1 MGPIKNFINYF
12 SKNNIAENKNNSAE
26 NKNTK
31 FTDLTESEILIFD
44 RSPTETQFN
53 EQFELPADSRRT
65 KSISIL
71 ASFKAMVSH
80 AFNTI
85 LSVFH
90 GKSQLD
96 ILTTNIKAPIIQN
109 SHALNEKYENESI
122 ATKLNIIVPSEKK
135 KEGISGDLD
144 VNDFEII
151 KKDIDDFNMNIKE
164 EDQSIFKE
172 KDEITKDTNSL
183 KNAKAFLE
191 WYENHVDLS
200 SADLNSAPADV
211 IKYAHSLVN
220 KHADTSEKQFNFMP
234 EVKKNFEAAK
244 KLSDYSKSKSY
255 KELQNI
261 SLEISDLSD
270 GMLNE
275 MKKELFSE
283 VKIEMSIK
291 DEYLNDAKDSYLDKK
306 NIEIKEKEE
315 EKIKKEKEKLKKEEY
330 LKRLSPF
337 AAGIQSFMSLR
348 LEQSESLYLIL
359 KPNLEL
365 KEFQKVI
372 LEAKNYFSNISE
384 YKPITE
390 IQRNAALSIATNWNT
405 FKAKSQ
411 SANANSEE
419 SSIFSQIG
427 QIFSRDPL
435 AELKAFPNFEQLDS
449 LLNME
454 KISNDFK

>member
-122 ATKLNIIVPSEKK
+122 ATKLNIIVPSEIK

-151 KKDIDDFNMNIKE
+151 KKDIE
-164 EDQSIFKE
+164 EEEQSIFKE

-191 WYENHVDLS
+191 WYENHADLS

-220 KHADTSEKQFNFMP
+220 KHADTSEKKFNFMP

-244 KLSDYSKSKSY
+244 KLSDYSKSKSD

-275 MKKELFSE
+275 MKKVLTSE

-291 DEYLNDAKDSYLDKK
+291 DNYLNDAKDYSLDRN
-306 NIEIKEKEE
+306 NIKIIEKEE
-315 EKIKKEKEKLKKEEY
+315 EKIKTEEEKLKKEEH
-330 LKRLSPF
+330 LKRISPF
-337 AAGIQSFMSLR
+337 SEGIKSFMSLR

-359 KPNLEL
+359 NPKIEL

-390 IQRNAALSIATNWNT
+390 IQRNAVLSVAADWNNL
-405 FKAKSQ
+405 KAESRL
-411 SANANSEE
+411 ANEKSEE
-419 SSIFSQIG
+419 IGIFGKFG
-427 QIFSRDPL
+427 QFFSKDRMD
-435 AELKAFPNFEQLDS
+435 ELQEFPDYLELNK
-449 LLNME
+449 LLNIERIM
-454 KISNDFK
+454 KDFK

>member
-1 MGPIKNFINYF
+1 MNPIKNFINYF
-12 SKNNIAENKNNSAE
+12 SKNNITE

-31 FTDLTESEILIFD
+31 FTDLSESEIFLFD
-44 RSPTETQFN
+44 SRPTDTQFN
-53 EQFELPADSRRT
+53 EKFELSVDSRRT

-109 SHALNEKYENESI
+109 SHAFKEKSEHESI
-122 ATKLNIIVPSEKK
+122 ATKLNIIVPSKK
-135 KEGISGDLD
+135 NMEGISGDLD
-144 VNDFEII
+144 VNDFEIV
-151 KKDIDDFNMNIKE
+151 KKDIDDFNINIE

-191 WYENHVDLS
+191 WYENG
-200 SADLNSAPADV
+200 ADLNSAPADV

-220 KHADTSEKQFNFMP
+220 KHADTSEKQFNLMP

-244 KLSDYSKSKSY
+244 KLSDYSKSKSD

-275 MKKELFSE
+275 MKKVLTSE

-291 DEYLNDAKDSYLDKK
+291 DNYLNDAKDYSLDGN
-306 NIEIKEKEE
+306 NIKIIEKEE
-315 EKIKKEKEKLKKEEY
+315 EKIKTEEEKLKKEEH
-330 LKRLSPF
+330 LKRISPF
-337 AAGIQSFMSLR
+337 AEGIKSFMSLR

-359 KPNLEL
+359 NPKIEL

-390 IQRNAALSIATNWNT
+390 IQRNAVLSVAADWNNL
-405 FKAKSQ
+405 KAESRL
-411 SANANSEE
+411 ANEKSEE
-419 SSIFSQIG
+419 IGIFGKFG
-427 QIFSRDPL
+427 QFFSKDRMD
-435 AELKAFPNFEQLDS
+435 ELQEFPDYLELNK
-449 LLNME
+449 LLNIERIM
-454 KISNDFK
+454 KDFK

>member
-1 MGPIKNFINYF
+1 MNPIKNFINYF
-12 SKNNIAENKNNSAE
+12 SKNNITENINNSAE
-26 NKNTK
+26 NKNTN
-31 FTDLTESEILIFD
+31 LSESEILLFD
-44 RSPTETQFN
+44 SCPTETQFN

-65 KSISIL
+65 KTISIL
-71 ASFKAMVSH
+71 ASFKAMVSQ

-109 SHALNEKYENESI
+109 SHAFKEKSEHESI

-144 VNDFEII
+144 GNDFEII
-151 KKDIDDFNMNIKE
+151 KKDIDDFKMNIE
-164 EDQSIFKE
+164 EEEQSIFKE
-172 KDEITKDTNSL
+172 KDEITKDINSL

-191 WYENHVDLS
+191 WYENHADLRS
-200 SADLNSAPADV
+200 TDLNSAPTDV

-220 KHADTSEKQFNFMP
+220 KHADTSEEEFNRKP

-244 KLSDYSKSKSY
+244 KLSDYSKSKND

-275 MKKELFSE
+275 MKKELTSE
-283 VKIEMSIK
+283 IKIEISIE
-291 DEYLNDAKDSYLDKK
+291 DNYLNDAKDYSLDNK
-306 NIEIKEKEE
+306 NIKIIEKHE
-315 EKIKKEKEKLKKEEY
+315 EKIKTEEEKLKKEEN
-330 LKRLSPF
+330 LKKISPF
-337 AAGIQSFMSLR
+337 DKGIKSFMSLR

-359 KPNLEL
+359 NPKIEL
-365 KEFQKVI
+365 KEFQKII

-390 IQRNAALSIATNWNT
+390 IQRNAALSIAADWNIL
-405 FKAKSQ
+405 KAESQ
-411 SANANSEE
+411 LANEKSEE
-419 SSIFSQIG
+419 FGIFGQFGKIFSKDRL
-427 QIFSRDPL
+427 S
-435 AELKAFPNFEQLDS
+435 ELQDFPGYPELNE
-449 LLNME
+449 LLNEE
-454 KISNDFK
+454 KIFNDFK